1 METNDKTMYRATAPV
16 CARDVSANG
25 PQVVFYQLG
34 TKFVDNDYSIPD
46 ESKEVMYYALAVGHH
61 TGVID
66 CFEEKLRSSL
76 EVYEQAIALFDEQS
90 AAAYKLKGII
100 RSSEIQIDKS
110 HLPVLMD
117 AVREARAKAG
127 AASEDDVDVAND
139 ADAADTGDT
148 SVASTNDA
156 DAADAGNADAAGD
169 ASAGDGANSAADAVY
184 ASDVLMWLAAF
195 EKMLERLSFDS
206 AAYIMGR
213 MREA

>member
-16 CARDVSANG
+16 CARDASADG

-76 EVYEQAIALFDEQS
+76 EVYEQAIALFDEGS

-117 AVREARAKAG
+117 AVHDACAQARA
-127 AASEDDVDVAND
+127 DVDVAGGVGAAEGD
-139 ADAADTGDT
+139 ADAAVTD
-148 SVASTNDA
+148 SV
-156 DAADAGNADAAGD
+156 
-169 ASAGDGANSAADAVY
+169 GANAVSAADGAVY
-184 ASDVLMWLAAF
+184 ASDVATWLAAF